1 MNQICV
7 CIVFQI
13 LKIIVIGNNLKWVD
27 FLKECLKVAKCIYFY
42 FYFFKISAQA
52 AHQEAM
58 QRQLAMERE
67 RYGAAGHLPH

>member
-1 MNQICV
+1 M
-7 CIVFQI
+7 
-13 LKIIVIGNNLKWVD
+13 D
-27 FLKECLKVAKCIYFY
+27 FLKECLKVAKCIY